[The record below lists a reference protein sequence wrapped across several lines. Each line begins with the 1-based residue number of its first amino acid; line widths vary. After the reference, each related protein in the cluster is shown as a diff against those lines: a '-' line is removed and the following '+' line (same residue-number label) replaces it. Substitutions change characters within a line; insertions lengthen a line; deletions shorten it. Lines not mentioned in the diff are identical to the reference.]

1 MQTLFGFLDP
11 GEPRL
16 ELFLLA
22 LFLGHHRLGCIDQEF
37 FVAELAVHLLQA
49 GLGLGPVPTQ
59 LGQFAVHVD
68 KPDDAAT
75 YIFNDIEIF
84 VPLEG
89 LVDVDSELAK
99 LGRDRAKVESSLKQ
113 VNGKLS
119 NEKFLANAPEAVVA
133 KEKGKKEE
141 LEARLV
147 RIEEAEQRLH
157 KIGG

>member
-1 MQTLFGFLDP
+1 VTNVNGDTAALIDSFSSAIKDLT
-11 GEPRL
+11 RL
-16 ELFLLA
+16 NGLT
-22 LFLGHHRLGCIDQEF
+22 
-37 FVAELAVHLLQA
+37 VANS
-49 GLGLGPVPTQ
+49 T
-59 LGQFAVHVD
+59 D

-84 VPLEG
+84 VPLKG

-99 LGRDRAKVESSLKQ
+99 LSRDRAKAEASLKQ

-141 LEARLV
+141 LEARLA